1 MSQGRRL
8 ELGQAS
14 VTRLPHEQISRE
26 HERSSARER
35 RREAMQR
42 HVAMAAVERG
52 CWGGGGESEV
62 RVQGNSIRVLY
73 DFVLLVNF
81 QNENS
86 RRGWQTWGS
95 RMDWV
100 W

>member
-1 MSQGRRL
+1 MNKYSERVERNK
-8 ELGQAS
+8 E
-14 VTRLPHEQISRE
+14 RE
-26 HERSSARER
+26 TERER
-35 RREAMQR
+35 VEEEAMQR

-52 CWGGGGESEV
+52 CWGRRGEEVSEEGV

-86 RRGWQTWGS
+86 RRGWQI
-95 RMDWV
+95 
-100 W
+100 